1 MKTHKRLVS
10 IVMVP
15 FVLLLAGC
23 GSSSKENSESLTIND
38 MEIKDNEIIAEDGTK
53 GFKGDFDNT
62 NLQTIYEGLTFDK
75 AYLVDG
81 DDKRLEGE
89 EVPLNSKFSIVI
101 EGIKNYN
108 VKDGKVFPTLS
119 IMVTGDKG
127 PVVNEANVL
136 ASYTDGL
143 ELDEATTLRATVKVN
158 ELMEIGKQYM
168 CAIQLSDNNNKDAY
182 IQSTWLFTV
191 K

>member
-1 MKTHKRLVS
+1 MKTSKRIVS
-10 IVMVP
+10 TFILP
-15 FVLLLAGC
+15 FALLLAGC
-23 GSSSKENSESLTIND
+23 GGSSKENSESIKVND
-38 MEIKDNEIIAEDGTK
+38 MEIKNNEIIAEDGTK
-53 GFKGDFDNT
+53 GFKCDMDNT

-81 DDKRLEGE
+81 EDKKIDGE

-101 EGIKNYN
+101 EGIKNYTL
-108 VKDGKVFPTLS
+108 KEGKAFPTLS

-143 ELDEATTLRATVKVN
+143 ELHEAATLRATVRVN
-158 ELMEIGKQYM
+158 DLMEIGKQYM

-182 IQSTWLFTV
+182 VQSTWLFTV